1 MRSKFIRQTEINQK
15 RRIHKMKVKFNQSK
29 EVFSVVIAGD
39 VCPGGLNGIATAKDF
54 PNVFSRVKD
63 FICSADLRL
72 VQWETPTAAVPAPI
86 IKSGP
91 NLNSPEET
99 IETVTAGGF
108 NIAMLA
114 NNHTGDHGP
123 AAVMETIEKLQKRG
137 LKTVGAGADLDSA
150 RAPLVQTVNGKTV
163 AIFNFAENEFGG
175 AGPSKPGSASQN
187 ALQDMADVRAAAQKY
202 DFVIVTLHGGHETN
216 PYPAPRMVQYCRSFA
231 DAGAKLVFNCHT
243 HCPEGFENW
252 NGTPIVYS
260 PGNCYFPKDGRN
272 DTLWRYGYMIRCS
285 FGEKIAAELEFLP
298 FYFTNECVVPLNAE
312 AHAEFEAYMKKLCA
326 PISDPVRLKQLF
338 ETWTTV
344 SGKNYY
350 ESMTMALPA
359 GSNWFAQISDPVIMA
374 RAMRIRNLFTCESHA
389 DLLRCLLRL
398 IEEKRFDEAAA
409 RYDEDIRA
417 MQKVFVS
424 KPEI

>member
-1 MRSKFIRQTEINQK
+1 
-15 RRIHKMKVKFNQSK
+15 MKVKFNQSR

-63 FICSADLRL
+63 FISSADLRL
-72 VQWETPTAAVPAPI
+72 VQWETPTAAVPSPI

-99 IETVTAGGF
+99 IETVTAAGF

-150 RAPLVQTVNGKTV
+150 RAPLVQTVDGKTV

-175 AGPSKPGSASQN
+175 AGRSKPGSASQN

-216 PYPAPRMVQYCRSFA
+216 PYPSPRMVQYCRNFA

-252 NGTPIVYS
+252 NGTPIIYS

-298 FYFTNECVVPLNAE
+298 FYFTNECLVPLNAE

-326 PISDPVRLKQLF
+326 PISDPVRLQQLF
-338 ETWTTV
+338 ETWTTKA
-344 SGKNYY
+344 GKNYY

-374 RAMRIRNLFTCESHA
+374 RAMRVRNLFTCEAHA
-389 DLLRCLLRL
+389 DLLRCMLRL